1 MVGSTLEVYIRHDA
15 VKTVTP
21 NYPEEAIA
29 SGAQGLVIAAVR
41 FDEKGDLIKI
51 KVLQSP
57 HSSITDAVIQAV
69 KEWKIGKNHK
79 IDYGRPGH
87 LQGELRFH
95 FILEN
100 GTGCVEGPSDDELK
114 TKVSCIWIVSM
125 LRYTPISISRFGNR
139 VRCSSFTIQQL
150 VAAERGIASF
160 SNSVVHRSQLFTARH
175 LNSDVRCAGA
185 AG

>member
-1 MVGSTLEVYIRHDA
+1 MNQSRTNCIICLLLIVSSRVLLAQAQTLQPMVGSTLEVYIRHDA

-29 SGAQGLVIAAVR
+29 AGAQGLVIAAVR

-57 HSSITDAVIQAV
+57 HSSIADAVIQAV

-79 IDYGRPGH
+79 IDYGRPGR

-100 GTGCVEGPSDDELK
+100 GTGRVEGPSDDELK
-114 TKVSCIWIVSM
+114 TQSK
-125 LRYTPISISRFGNR
+125 LYLDSID
-139 VRCSSFTIQQL
+139 
-150 VAAERGIASF
+150 AS
-160 SNSVVHRSQLFTARH
+160 VH
-175 LNSDVRCAGA
+175 SDFDKPFRQ
-185 AG
+185 